1 MTAQEMATLAA
12 GPASAVV
19 VCLLVLGAVYRLVT
33 DTVVPLATRALDRHL
48 DQVDTLL
55 EQQRKESAALARALA
70 GFERVLQN
78 IDIRLER
85 LEDKKTDA

>member
-1 MTAQEMATLAA
+1 VTAQEMATLAA

-48 DQVDTLL
+48 SQVDTLL

-70 GFERVLQN
+70 GFERALQN

-85 LEDKKTDA
+85 LEDKTQDA

>member
-1 MTAQEMATLAA
+1 MTAQELATLAA

-48 DQVDTLL
+48 AQVDLL
-55 EQQRKESAALARALA
+55 LDQQRKESAALARALA
-70 GFERVLQN
+70 SFERALQG
-78 IDIRLER
+78 IDARLER
-85 LEDKKTDA
+85 LEEKETT

>member
-1 MTAQEMATLAA
+1 MATLAA

-48 DQVDTLL
+48 SQVDTLL

-70 GFERVLQN
+70 GFERALQN

-85 LEDKKTDA
+85 LEEKEST

>member
-48 DQVDTLL
+48 SQVDTLL

>member
-1 MTAQEMATLAA
+1 MATLAA

-48 DQVDTLL
+48 SQVDTLL

-70 GFERVLQN
+70 GFERALQN

-85 LEDKKTDA
+85 LEDKEST

>member
-1 MTAQEMATLAA
+1 MATLAA

-48 DQVDTLL
+48 SQVDTLL

-70 GFERVLQN
+70 GFERALQN

-85 LEDKKTDA
+85 LEEKETT

>member
-48 DQVDTLL
+48 SQVDTLL

-70 GFERVLQN
+70 GFERALQN

-85 LEDKKTDA
+85 LEEKETT

>member
-1 MTAQEMATLAA
+1 VTPQEMATLAA

-33 DTVVPLATRALDRHL
+33 DTLVPLATRALERHL
-48 DQVDTLL
+48 SQVDTLL

-70 GFERVLQN
+70 GFERALQN
-78 IDIRLER
+78 IDTRLER
-85 LEDKKTDA
+85 LEDKEST

>member
-12 GPASAVV
+12 GPAAAVV

-33 DTVVPLATRALDRHL
+33 DTLVPLATRALDRHL
-48 DQVDTLL
+48 SQVDTML

-70 GFERVLQN
+70 GFERALQN

-85 LEDKKTDA
+85 LEDKTQDA

>member
-48 DQVDTLL
+48 SQVDTLL

-70 GFERVLQN
+70 GFERALQN

-85 LEDKKTDA
+85 LEEKEST